1 MNLFRPAL
9 LVLFLLLLPAEALAS
24 VGYRGNSG
32 NGGLVTLRT
41 NDRGVPNRFTIQ
53 WKAPCEQ
60 PGYSFTSATTDV
72 APFDTAGPNRLVDE
86 GSYGRVLGDGVRA
99 AFSARV
105 AGNRKSRKLWQGIFT
120 VTVRVIRGDQL
131 LDRCHLRT
139 RWGVLRQ
146 G

>member
-1 MNLFRPAL
+1 MNRLAPAL
-9 LVLFLLLLPAEALAS
+9 LVLLLLVLPAAALAA

-41 NDRGVPNRFTIQ
+41 NDRGVPQRFKID
-53 WKAPCEQ
+53 WKADCEQ
-60 PGYSFTSATTDV
+60 PGYTFTSSTTDV
-72 APFDTAGPNRLVDE
+72 TPFDTATPNRFVD
-86 GSYGRVLGDGVRA
+86 SGRYSKVLGEGIRVEFA
-99 AFSARV
+99 ARV
-105 AGNRKSRKLWQGIFT
+105 AGNRKSRKLWQGTFE
-120 VTVRVIRGDQL
+120 VNVRVVRGDQV

>member
-1 MNLFRPAL
+1 MTR
-9 LVLFLLLLPAEALAS
+9 VALALCAIACLVVPAS
-24 VGYRGNSG
+24 AIAAVGYRGNSS

-53 WKAPCEQ
+53 WKADCEQ
-60 PGYSFTSATTDV
+60 PGYTFTSSTADV
-72 APFDTAGPNRLVDE
+72 APFDTAGPSRFVDE
-86 GSYGRVLGDGVRA
+86 GRYGRVLGDGVRA

-105 AGNRKSRKLWQGIFT
+105 AGNRKSRKLWQGVFE

-139 RWGVLRQ
+139 RWGVLRR